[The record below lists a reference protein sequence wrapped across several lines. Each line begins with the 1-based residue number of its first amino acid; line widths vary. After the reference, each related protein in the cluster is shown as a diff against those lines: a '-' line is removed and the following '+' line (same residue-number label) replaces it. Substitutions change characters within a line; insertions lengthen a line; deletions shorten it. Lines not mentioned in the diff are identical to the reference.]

1 MTRDEFQAAQ
11 TQVFDELDKQRPTVR
26 APLSAKALTSV
37 SKVAWRLQYFAPPI
51 GGALAMYLAI
61 ENPNPVTGLL
71 IGAISGALFSAVLAM
86 RNDGPGMDKKTPSHL
101 YLARQWFALWGKD
114 ATLSEEQAKKLAKWS
129 RAHPRIADTCIRW
142 ASENS
147 ATTLTQQ
154 HFKLASSAKKKLDLN
169 AKEFDLS
176 EAERIELEKVHAA
189 LNADGMLDR
198 ALTIQQSNT
207 LQKETP
213 RLSTQGPKSRL

>member
-11 TQVFDELDKQRPTVR
+11 TQVFDELDKQRPTAR
-26 APLSAKALTSV
+26 APLSAKALASV
-37 SKVAWRLQYFAPPI
+37 SKVAWRLQYFTPPVS
-51 GGALAMYLAI
+51 GAIALHLTV
-61 ENPNPVTGLL
+61 ENPNPFVGLF
-71 IGAISGALFSAVLAM
+71 IGAFSGALFSVILAM
-86 RNDGPGMDKKTPSHL
+86 RNDGPGMEKKTPSHL
-101 YLARQWFALWGKD
+101 YFARQWFALWGKD
-114 ATLSEEQAKKLAKWS
+114 ATLSEEQAKILAKWS
-129 RAHPRIADTCIRW
+129 REHPRITETCIRW

-176 EAERIELEKVHAA
+176 EAERVELEKVHAA

-198 ALTIQQSNT
+198 ALTVQQSNT
-207 LQKETP
+207 LQKQTP

>member
-11 TQVFDELDKQRPTVR
+11 TQVFDELDKQRPTAR
-26 APLSAKALTSV
+26 APLSAKALASAA
-37 SKVAWRLQYFAPPI
+37 KVAWRLQYCMPPVV
-51 GGALAMYLAI
+51 GALALHMTL
-61 ENPNPVTGLL
+61 ENPNPGASLF
-71 IGAISGALFSAVLAM
+71 IGAAVGAVVSVILGA
-86 RNDGPGMDKKTPSHL
+86 RNEETKGKKTPSHL
-101 YLARQWFALWGKD
+101 YMARQWFALWGKD
-114 ATLSEEQAKKLAKWS
+114 ATLSEEQAKKIAKWS
-129 RAHPRIADTCIRW
+129 REHPRIAESCIRW

-169 AKEFDLS
+169 TKEFDFS

-198 ALTIQQSNT
+198 ALTIHQSNT

-213 RLSTQGPKSRL
+213 RLSTRGPLSRL